1 MRVDFRGRLE
11 WERVKQPGFTPTE
24 GTRRLARLAW
34 ILVARNQSPGRFSKA
49 SQGAKGPS
57 RSCFEAEE
65 CSDPPPKVNRSHS
78 SNKRISLTSPHMAK
92 KRTALRIDKRVQV
105 YVGSLVRFDVVS
117 PRQTMPAHLPQNS
130 RTSTSRSRI
139 TASSSTQDAQDDQKR
154 GQGSENGG
162 LSGLD
167 VRESRLGIA
176 TEAGAGYPNCGF
188 LPSDSASHEPTAR
201 ARSTQRG
208 GDPSQLVNTTPLL
221 LIADH
226 RGEGLE
232 HHLEALAL
240 EGFRCRIS
248 TNLRS
253 TLTAIDH
260 EIPALII
267 IDPLARKGT
276 EELRSLDEA
285 RTGNPPI
292 PLLVLTYAERRADLI
307 ESLAAMNNGLWD
319 LTERRAPREEVTMRV
334 ERLLNEASL
343 HSEMRDLRHRASH
356 DDRTDLLRVNAFQ
369 QRLGEHF
376 SAAQRHHFEM
386 ALVLIDLDNFG
397 AINKR
402 HDHTV
407 GDILISQAGE
417 IIRRTLRTE
426 DIAGRIG
433 GDEFAVV
440 LPYTHK
446 VDTARVVNRLVEEI
460 HKLSGRPKGAKE
472 DIVVA
477 ASVGFETFNGRD
489 IATLEEMRTHAERA
503 LRAAKVAGGNRG
515 IYFRQ
520 LGSVE
525 EESGQA

>member
-1 MRVDFRGRLE
+1 M
-11 WERVKQPGFTPTE
+11 
-24 GTRRLARLAW
+24 
-34 ILVARNQSPGRFSKA
+34 
-49 SQGAKGPS
+49 
-57 RSCFEAEE
+57 
-65 CSDPPPKVNRSHS
+65 
-78 SNKRISLTSPHMAK
+78 SLP
-92 KRTALRIDKRVQV
+92 
-105 YVGSLVRFDVVS
+105 
-117 PRQTMPAHLPQNS
+117 LPQNQ
-130 RTSTSRSRI
+130 STSNRQGTHGRSSQALSEQN
-139 TASSSTQDAQDDQKR
+139 TAIPSESAGKR
-154 GQGSENGG
+154 EHNALRALECLQPIASEA
-162 LSGLD
+162 
-167 VRESRLGIA
+167 R
-176 TEAGAGYPNCGF
+176 AGYPNCGI
-188 LPSDSASHEPTAR
+188 LHSNPASLNLNSRAHSDHRTVDSGQP
-201 ARSTQRG
+201 
-208 GDPSQLVNTTPLL
+208 VNTTPLL

-232 HHLEALAL
+232 DHLETLAL
-240 EGFRCRIS
+240 DGFRCVVS
-248 TNLRS
+248 TNHRG
-253 TLTAIDH
+253 TLAAIDR

-267 IDPLARKGT
+267 IDPLSRKGV

-307 ESLAAMNNGLWD
+307 ESLAALHNGLWD
-319 LTERRAPREEVTMRV
+319 LTERRAPREEVAMRV
-334 ERLLNEASL
+334 GRLLNEASL

-369 QRLGEHF
+369 ARLAEHF

-460 HKLSGRPKGAKE
+460 HKLSGRPKGAQE

-477 ASVGFETFNGRD
+477 ASLGFETFNGRD

-520 LGSVE
+520 LDSVE